1 VRLLSRDP
9 KAVSMSEEPEQ
20 NPPPEELESSSDE
33 PDTPKQFSR
42 RELRSCGVAGL
53 HYKSKNRQPD
63 ERVIT

>member
-1 VRLLSRDP
+1 
-9 KAVSMSEEPEQ
+9 MSEEPEQ